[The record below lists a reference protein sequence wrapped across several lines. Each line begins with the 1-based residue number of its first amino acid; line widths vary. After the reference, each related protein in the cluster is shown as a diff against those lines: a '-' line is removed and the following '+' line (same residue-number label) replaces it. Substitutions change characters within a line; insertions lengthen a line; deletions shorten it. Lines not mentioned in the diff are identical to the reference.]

1 MSKRKKKAPLR
12 SDFTDALQVE
22 IDERKI
28 VERTQPKEEIFQKS
42 VTLEKAVE
50 VEKIE
55 VAPLEKVPVET
66 KIEVEEIE
74 IPPNVEVKPETKLEE
89 RILNEA
95 DNTFFD
101 EKPAPKKVPKV
112 EKEKPPRKSIYH
124 SKALKKWAA
133 EQEEE
138 KTPAPQIELPKIEL
152 PRKLSHAEKFGV
164 VASVAM
170 LVYAFVNLDKPL
182 FFLALSLFVHFL
194 SMPAGNIFGKH
205 SAAVQNALRTFS
217 IVLFCGAILFL
228 FM

>member
-55 VAPLEKVPVET
+55 VAPLEKILVET
-66 KIEVEEIE
+66 KIEIE
-74 IPPNVEVKPETKLEE
+74 KIEVPPTIEVKPETKLEE
-89 RILNEA
+89 RILKEA

-101 EKPAPKKVPKV
+101 EKPAPKKVA
-112 EKEKPPRKSIYH
+112 EEKPSPRKSIYH

-138 KTPAPQIELPKIEL
+138 KISSPQIELPKIEM

-170 LVYAFVNLDKPL
+170 LIYAFVNMDKPL
-182 FFLALSLFVHFL
+182 FFLALSLFIHFL

>member
-28 VERTQPKEEIFQKS
+28 VERTQPKEEIFQKA

-66 KIEVEEIE
+66 KIEIEEIE
-74 IPPNVEVKPETKLEE
+74 VPPTIEVKPETKLEE
-89 RILNEA
+89 RILKEA

-101 EKPAPKKVPKV
+101 EKPAPKKVAE
-112 EKEKPPRKSIYH
+112 EKKPAPRKSIYH

-138 KTPAPQIELPKIEL
+138 KISAPQIEMPKIEL

-170 LVYAFVNLDKPL
+170 LIYAFVNMDKPL
-182 FFLALSLFVHFL
+182 FFLALSLFIHFL

>member
-55 VAPLEKVPVET
+55 VAPLEKIPVET
-66 KIEVEEIE
+66 KIEIE
-74 IPPNVEVKPETKLEE
+74 KIEVPPTIEVKPETKLEE
-89 RILNEA
+89 RILKEA

-101 EKPAPKKVPKV
+101 EKPAPRKVAEEKKPA
-112 EKEKPPRKSIYH
+112 PRKSIYH

-138 KTPAPQIELPKIEL
+138 KISAPQIEMPKIEM

-182 FFLALSLFVHFL
+182 FFLALSLFIHFL
-194 SMPAGNIFGKH
+194 SMPAGNFFGKH

-217 IVLFCGAILFL
+217 IVLFCGALLFL